1 MEKVRKFLNTKLP
14 STGVRRH
21 FSIAVDKSTPHRET
35 NHAVLIIIS
44 VNGVRV
50 AISVDAPIIVYG
62 MEADQIVGGSGEDLT
77 NQIINVLNQTLNL
90 EEADLVYARGKHK
103 KA

>member
-14 STGVRRH
+14 STGVRPH

-35 NHAVLIIIS
+35 NHAVLVIIP
-44 VNGVRV
+44 VNGVGV
-50 AISVDAPIIVYG
+50 AIPVDAPIVYG
-62 MEADQIVGGSGEDLT
+62 MEADQIVGGSGEDLA

-103 KA
+103 NA